1 MRSLVYLLVTLMSCS
16 LSAQEMSSED
26 YIQKFHK
33 IAIDEMHSFGIPAS
47 ITLAQGILESGNGN
61 SQLSRRSKNHFGIKC
76 HKGWTGKKVYHDD
89 DEENECFRKYK
100 NVSDSYRDHSEFL
113 KNRDRYAFLFDYKM
127 TDYKSWAKGLKKAG
141 YATHPE
147 YAEKLIGLIE
157 RYDLAQYDK
166 ATKSGKRKVKKPKRK
181 ERKKIYK
188 SENGLKYVLSDQGDD
203 FDQIATEHSLWLW
216 ELLEFNDLEKDKKLD
231 QGVIVYLEHKKK
243 RSKTEFHIVEEGES
257 IYSISQ
263 LYGVQL
269 VKLRHKNRLDKDQD
283 VKVGQKLFL
292 RKRMPKNYSAA

>member
-1 MRSLVYLLVTLMSCS
+1 MRRLVYLLLALIGCS

-26 YIQKFHK
+26 YIQKFHE
-33 IAIDEMHSFGIPAS
+33 IAIDEMHSYGIPAS

-61 SQLSRRSKNHFGIKC
+61 SQLSIKSKNHFGIKC

-127 TDYKSWAKGLKKAG
+127 TDYKSWARGLKKAG

-147 YAEKLIGLIE
+147 YAERLISLIE

-181 ERKKIYK
+181 ERKEIHK
-188 SENGLKYVLSDQGDD
+188 STNGLKYVLSNEGDN
-203 FDQIATEHSLWLW
+203 FDRIATEQSLWLW
-216 ELLEFNDLEKDKKLD
+216 ELLEFNDREKDELLAE
-231 QGVIVYLEHKKK
+231 GVIVYLEFKKTK
-243 RSKTEFHIVEEGES
+243 SKSEFHIVEQGETL
-257 IYSISQ
+257 YSISQ
-263 LYGVQL
+263 LHGIQL
-269 VKLRHKNRLDKDQD
+269 AKLRHKNRLFKDQD